1 MKRSIWG
8 YPVTDDELENFWGPD
23 VKPLPGDKA
32 CSAIRAIHFI
42 DFDPETAQAII
53 AVLVDKMLA
62 SQFTKKKE
70 EAIELLE
77 LAFRKL
83 DK

>member
-1 MKRSIWG
+1 MSQWN
-8 YPVTDDELENFWGPD
+8 YPVTDTELDNFWGPD
-23 VKPLPGDKA
+23 VKPLPSDAA

-42 DFDPETAQAII
+42 DFDPECAQAII
-53 AVLVDKMLA
+53 AVLVEKMLA